1 MARPRKTM
9 KFADILSPLSIDDL
23 KTLKSEVTTEI
34 RVKERNTAREKM
46 EAEARKIR
54 DKIKIGQK
62 VSFNESGSGNGSV
75 KAEVVGIFAEKVQVV
90 VDGRKRSIALTRISS
105 VG

>member
-9 KFADILSPLSIDDL
+9 KFADIVSPLSIDDL

-34 RVKERNTAREKM
+34 RVKERNAAREKM

-62 VSFNESGSGNGSV
+62 VTFNESGSGNGSV